1 MLFDCV
7 KKVGQIVGA
16 TEQETSRSVRNMMRY
31 FSGYSADAAVQSS
44 RTVFFLDLE
53 YILIPGFLM
62 AAAAV
67 VLHFLPINKQ
77 RFESLKKA
85 IALREEGGDYSM
97 YMDDVKKILG

>member
-1 MLFDCV
+1 MSLV
-7 KKVGQIVGA
+7 
-16 TEQETSRSVRNMMRY
+16 SVLGTIITAFMVQM
-31 FSGYSADAAVQSS
+31 FGILLQASGYSADAAVQSS